1 MMDFIRGTVSG
12 DITDVPGIGPA
23 AAKKLASGDGDEKIT
38 NTYQLFG
45 KVSIFYLLSS
55 CSLYSVCFGVSYIW
69 IIRNK
74 LQLIKWR
81 QLAFHNCLT
90 CTCTI

>member
-23 AAKKLASGDGDEKIT
+23 AAKKLASGDGEEKIT

-45 KVSIFYLLSS
+45 KVSYLFIYYMVHCIACVLVLFIF
-55 CSLYSVCFGVSYIW
+55 G
-69 IIRNK
+69 
-74 LQLIKWR
+74 
-81 QLAFHNCLT
+81 
-90 CTCTI
+90 